1 MASLNSN
8 SWTTGLWGCCDD
20 AGSCCLTLFCP
31 CVAFGRIA
39 EIVDQGAT
47 SKAHTHQNKQ
57 EQAIARTPTSST
69 KACCASGTLYLAL
82 ASLTGMGC
90 LYSCCYRSRLRGHY
104 GLKEKPCGDCCVHW
118 FCEPCALCQEYRE
131 LKHRGFDMSIGWHA
145 NMEKMGKGAP
155 TVAPHINPGMTR

>member
-1 MASLNSN
+1 MSSLNSD
-8 SWTTGLWGCCDD
+8 SWTTGLLGCCDD
-20 AGSCCLTLFCP
+20 AGSCCLTFFCP

-47 SKAHTHQNKQ
+47 S
-57 EQAIARTPTSST
+57 
-69 KACCASGTLYLAL
+69 CCVSGTLYLAL

-104 GLKEKPCGDCCVHW
+104 GLKEKPCADCCVHW

-131 LKHRGFDMSIGWHA
+131 LQHRGFDMSIGWHA
-145 NMEKMGKGAP
+145 NMVRMGKGAP